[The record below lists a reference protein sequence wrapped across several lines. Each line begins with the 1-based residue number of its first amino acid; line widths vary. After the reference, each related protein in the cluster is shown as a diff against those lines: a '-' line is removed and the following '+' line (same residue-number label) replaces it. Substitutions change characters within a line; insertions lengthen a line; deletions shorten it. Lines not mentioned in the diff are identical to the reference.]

1 VSGYY
6 KDHGMPIQ
14 RGRFY
19 IYASISENDLFQ
31 YMVSP
36 KGFILIDPASTEESL
51 SDPPITSFDWNE
63 GRLEV
68 DHAVMNLPKLLKKKG
83 VHRLQCD
90 S

>member
-1 VSGYY
+1 MSGYY

-51 SDPPITSFDWNE
+51 SDPPSKDDTI
-63 GRLEV
+63 V
-68 DHAVMNLPKLLKKKG
+68 IVIHAFIL
-83 VHRLQCD
+83 RYID
-90 S
+90 SS